1 MENLW
6 KGGINMTQLNCS
18 ICGRVCDDEIT
29 QICPECGECVCEE
42 CGTLYDGYCEECY
55 STVVDNYE

>member
-1 MENLW
+1 
-6 KGGINMTQLNCS
+6 MTQLNCS